1 MNKPFCNKIKK
12 TMSAILAATV
22 SLSMMAATPVYA
34 DWVEKANN
42 AEEVAITDDIFEI
55 QRRACEAHELL
66 YASFDWNETYIY
78 PFEFFSY
85 FIWYIRHYFFL
96 GHCRLFVRENTP
108 NFHNI

>member
-1 MNKPFCNKIKK
+1 
-12 TMSAILAATV
+12 MSAILAATV

-66 YASFDWNETYIY
+66 
-78 PFEFFSY
+78 
-85 FIWYIRHYFFL
+85 
-96 GHCRLFVRENTP
+96 
-108 NFHNI
+108 

>member
-1 MNKPFCNKIKK
+1 MNKTFCKKIQK

-22 SLSMMAATPVYA
+22 SLSMMVATSVYA
-34 DWVEKANN
+34 DWVENANN

-78 PFEFFSY
+78 PDSD
-85 FIWYIRHYFFL
+85 RKS
-96 GHCRLFVRENTP
+96 VV
-108 NFHNI
+108 